1 MKLKVVLLLLLVAM
15 QVLTGCSPTSQ
26 TLAVE
31 PVEES
36 EAQAADTVSTATLT
50 KVTDET
56 ALLEGF
62 SANGGWIILF
72 EGDISTEKELDLAK
86 GPTNDGAPS
95 RKVAL
100 YNQDADKNVTA
111 RYTLTAPSISVKSIN
126 SRIQGGTFV
135 GDVYVTAEG
144 FRLVDAV
151 IDGNLYFSSQD
162 LLDAFDATEGEVTG
176 ITAFAI
182 RCH

>member
-15 QVLTGCSPTSQ
+15 LVLTGCSPASQ
-26 TLAVE
+26 TSAEE
-31 PVEES
+31 PVEEL
-36 EAQAADTVSTATLT
+36 EQAADTVSTATLT

-86 GPTNDGAPS
+86 GPTNDGVPS

-111 RYTLTAPSISVKSIN
+111 RYTLTAPSITVKSVN
-126 SRIQGGTFV
+126 SRIHGGTFV

-151 IDGNLYFSSQD
+151 VDGNIYFSSQG

-176 ITAFAI
+176 IRAVGI